1 MGICFQHVIG
11 EIIVNRHCPN
21 LTLTQWR
28 DLILVARAH
37 ALLPRIAVT
46 LLNSHC
52 SSKVIPEEVNAHLLA
67 AKRHARLFHNQV
79 KSEIDI
85 INKILSSS
93 LERNIIVLKGAGYVL
108 AHNPAASGRIFA
120 DIDLLV
126 LQSDLH
132 IAETTLHLFG
142 FLSTSDSDYDQKYYR
157 EWAHEIP
164 PLRHLK
170 RGTVLDVHHNIVP
183 VVSGRAPDITFFLDS
198 TVEVK
203 KGVDVLRPSAMFL
216 HSAVHLFFGEAFNN
230 GFRDLTDLSLLLDE
244 FSDDEDE
251 LRHLIHLADKTGFER
266 EMYFA
271 FRYLN
276 KILNK
281 ETPKTILS
289 ELCDFR
295 ISQLKLAVLDFMFCK
310 VLALNHRLVQVRYLG
325 LAQNLVFIRGHML
338 KMPIKILVKHSI
350 SKLWR
355 FCIESLVGD
364 IDKSMDKK
372 RNNL

>member
-1 MGICFQHVIG
+1 MGICFQYVIR
-11 EIIVNRHCPN
+11 EIVVNNYCPK
-21 LTLTQWR
+21 LTLAQWR

-37 ALLPRIAVT
+37 ALLSRIAVI
-46 LLNSHC
+46 LLNSNLRDE
-52 SSKVIPEEVNAHLLA
+52 VIPEEVNAHLVA
-67 AKRHARLFHNQV
+67 AKRHALLFHNQV

-85 INKILSSS
+85 IEKTLSSS
-93 LERNIIVLKGAGYVL
+93 LNRNIIILKGAGYVL
-108 AHNPAASGRIFA
+108 ADNRAALGRIFA

-126 LQSDLH
+126 LKSDLN

-183 VVSGRAPDITFFLDS
+183 VISGRAPDITYFLDS
-198 TVEVK
+198 TVAVK
-203 KGVDVLRPSAMFL
+203 NGVDVLRPSAMFL
-216 HSAVHLFFGEAFNN
+216 HSAVHLFFGEEFKN

-244 FSDDEDE
+244 FRNDEDE
-251 LRHLIHLADKTGFER
+251 LLHLITLAEKTGFGR

-276 KILNK
+276 KILNR
-281 ETPKTILS
+281 ETPKPILNK
-289 ELCDFR
+289 LRKFR
-295 ISQLKLAVLDFMFCK
+295 TSQLKLAVLDFMFCK
-310 VLALNHRLVQVRYLG
+310 AFALNHRLVRVRFLG
-325 LAQNLVFIRGHML
+325 LAQNFLFIRGHLL
-338 KMPIKILVKHSI
+338 KMPMKILVKHSI

-364 IDKSMDKK
+364 IDKTIDK
-372 RNNL
+372 RPNNF